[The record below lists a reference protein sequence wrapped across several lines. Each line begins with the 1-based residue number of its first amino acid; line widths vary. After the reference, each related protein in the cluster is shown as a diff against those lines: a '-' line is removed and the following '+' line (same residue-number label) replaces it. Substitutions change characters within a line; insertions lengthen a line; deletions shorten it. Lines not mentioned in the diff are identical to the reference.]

1 MKFIICY
8 NQECIIHN
16 VQFPIEDTHLN
27 YRIIHQRPSRSNYH
41 IIYLMEIAFL
51 VGISFFE
58 SILFPLTIKVY
69 VEFCLDTRIEMRI
82 IPILA
87 AIASYQFYSIISF

>member
-16 VQFPIEDTHLN
+16 VQFPIEVTHLN

>member
-1 MKFIICY
+1 MKFISCY
-8 NQECIIHN
+8 NQESIIHN
-16 VQFPIEDTHLN
+16 GQFPIETTHLN
-27 YRIIHQRPSRSNYH
+27 YRIIHQRPCRNNYH
-41 IIYLMEIAFL
+41 IPSVMEIAFL
-51 VGISFFE
+51 VGISFFD

-69 VEFCLDTRIEMRI
+69 VEFCLDIRIKMRT

>member
-16 VQFPIEDTHLN
+16 VQFPIEVTHLN

-58 SILFPLTIKVY
+58 NNALPLTIKKPEVLG
-69 VEFCLDTRIEMRI
+69 LDIRI
-82 IPILA
+82 
-87 AIASYQFYSIISF
+87 